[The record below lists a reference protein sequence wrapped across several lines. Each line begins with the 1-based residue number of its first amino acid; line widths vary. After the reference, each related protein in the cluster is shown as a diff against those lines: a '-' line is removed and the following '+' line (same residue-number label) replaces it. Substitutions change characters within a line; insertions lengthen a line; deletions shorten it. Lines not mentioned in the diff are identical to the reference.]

1 MPRQYHTLIQLSS
14 RKYWITEKKASPLNG
29 AFKKLSK
36 KFFGENMNKKATVRD
51 VAREAGVS
59 TATVS
64 YIMND
69 RQDQKISP
77 ETRKKVLQIANLLNY
92 RPSHAAKSLATG
104 RNNIIGIAY
113 SLNPATPSR
122 NLEITNFANL
132 LIERLNRMNY
142 DVLFVSLM
150 GGTNNPLANRNI
162 DAIIAIDLTHEQFRR
177 LADTYLVPVIAVDMM
192 INDNLFYQIY
202 TDYPSLIE
210 QAAADFQ
217 DDYYLIIDRFANDA
231 FSDFIISE
239 FSADRVIVFSENI
252 RQRLSDLKTANVI
265 VIGSYLGLMLL
276 PYVDS
281 ANIRIITSKEHDIT
295 LPADVTL
302 IHNDVSKKANLTINV
317 LLNSLERNFDLEH
330 DLKVL

>member
-1 MPRQYHTLIQLSS
+1 
-14 RKYWITEKKASPLNG
+14 
-29 AFKKLSK
+29 
-36 KFFGENMNKKATVRD
+36 MNKKATVRD

-150 GGTNNPLANRNI
+150 TDTNNLLANRNI
-162 DAIIAIDLTHEQFRR
+162 DAIIAIDLAHEQFRR
-177 LADTYLVPVIAVDMM
+177 LADTYLVPVIAVDML

-210 QAAADFQ
+210 QAAVDFQ
-217 DDYYLIIDRFANDA
+217 DDYYLVLDRFSNN
-231 FSDFIISE
+231 E
-239 FSADRVIVFSENI
+239 FSTFIRETLPGDHVFLFSENTPNELI
-252 RQRLSDLKTANVI
+252 SLKNKNV
-265 VIGSYLGLMLL
+265 VVVGSYLALMIL
-276 PYVDS
+276 PYLNPVKV
-281 ANIRIITSKEHDIT
+281 RVITSQEHDTT
-295 LPADVTL
+295 LPQNVAVV
-302 IHNDVSKKANLTINV
+302 HNDVSKKANLAINV
-317 LLNSLERNFDLEH
+317 LLNSLERNFELEH

>member
-1 MPRQYHTLIQLSS
+1 MGHLFLPFDKVLIHFSGDL
-14 RKYWITEKKASPLNG
+14 K
-29 AFKKLSK
+29 
-36 KFFGENMNKKATVRD
+36 MNKKATVRD

-113 SLNPATPSR
+113 SLNPQTPSR
-122 NLEITNFANL
+122 NLEITHFANL

-142 DVLFVSLM
+142 DVLFVSPAIAEKNVLI
-150 GGTNNPLANRNI
+150 NRNI
-162 DAIIAIDLTHEQFRR
+162 DAIIAIDLEHEQFRS
-177 LADTYLVPVIAVDMM
+177 LADTYLVPVISVDML

-202 TDYPSLIE
+202 TDYPSLIKK
-210 QAAADFQ
+210 AA
-217 DDYYLIIDRFANDA
+217 
-231 FSDFIISE
+231 SDFCEDFYLLLDCFSNKE
-239 FSADRVIVFSENI
+239 FSGFITEDFTSDRVITFSGNMVEK
-252 RQRLSDLKTANVI
+252 LVDLKDKNVVI
-265 VIGSYLGLMLL
+265 IGSYLALMAL
-276 PYVDS
+276 PYLNSTKVHV
-281 ANIRIITSKEHDIT
+281 ITSQEHDIT
-295 LPADVTL
+295 LPPDAVV

-317 LLNSLERNFDLEH
+317 LLNSLERNFELNH
-330 DLKVL
+330 DMKVL

>member
-1 MPRQYHTLIQLSS
+1 MPSKDSTFLLFLGHASINDFINPLGDC
-14 RKYWITEKKASPLNG
+14 EK
-29 AFKKLSK
+29 
-36 KFFGENMNKKATVRD
+36 MNKKATVRD

-113 SLNPATPSR
+113 SPNPKTPSR
-122 NLEITNFANL
+122 NLEITHFANL

-142 DVLFVSLM
+142 NVLFVPVMSAEKTLL
-150 GGTNNPLANRNI
+150 TNRNI
-162 DAIIAIDLTHEQFRR
+162 DAIIAIDLAHEQFRG
-177 LADTYLVPVIAVDMM
+177 LADTYLVPVIAVDML

-202 TDYPSLIE
+202 TDYPSLIA
-210 QAAADFQ
+210 QAAADFS
-217 DDYYLIIDRFANDA
+217 DDYYLLLDRFANKE
-231 FSDFIISE
+231 FSDFIVK
-239 FSADRVIVFSENI
+239 FLPADKVIFFSENI
-252 RQRLSDLKTANVI
+252 HEKLTALKDKNVV
-265 VIGSYLGLMLL
+265 VIGSYLTLMVL
-276 PYVDS
+276 PYLDITKV
-281 ANIRIITSKEHDIT
+281 RVITSTEHDIT
-295 LPADVTL
+295 LPEGTMVV
-302 IHNDVSKKANLTINV
+302 HNDVSKKANLAINV
-317 LLNSLERNFDLEH
+317 LLNSLERNFELNH

>member
-1 MPRQYHTLIQLSS
+1 MS
-14 RKYWITEKKASPLNG
+14 
-29 AFKKLSK
+29 
-36 KFFGENMNKKATVRD
+36 KKATVRD

-113 SLNPATPSR
+113 SLNKATPSR

-150 GGTNNPLANRNI
+150 TAERNILINRNI
-162 DAIIAIDLTHEQFRR
+162 DAIIAIDLTHEQFRA
-177 LADTYLVPVIAVDMM
+177 LADTYLVPVIAVDML

-202 TDYPSLIE
+202 TDYPSLIK
-210 QAAADFQ
+210 QASVDFK
-217 DDYYLIIDRFANDA
+217 DDYYLILDRFANDA
-231 FSDFIISE
+231 FSDFITTE
-239 FSADRVIVFSENI
+239 FSPDRVIVFSENAW
-252 RQRLSDLKTANVI
+252 QRLPDFKTANII
-265 VIGSYLGLMLL
+265 VVGSYLALMVL
-276 PYVDS
+276 PYLPK
-281 ANIRIITSKEHDIT
+281 ANVRIITSEEHDIT
-295 LPADVTL
+295 LPADVSV

-330 DLKVL
+330 DLKIL

>member
-1 MPRQYHTLIQLSS
+1 
-14 RKYWITEKKASPLNG
+14 
-29 AFKKLSK
+29 
-36 KFFGENMNKKATVRD
+36 MNKKATVRD

-113 SLNPATPSR
+113 SPNPNTPSR

-142 DVLFVSLM
+142 DVLFVPVMSAEKTL
-150 GGTNNPLANRNI
+150 LINRNI
-162 DAIIAIDLTHEQFRR
+162 DAIIAIDLAHDQFRS
-177 LADTYLVPVIAVDMM
+177 LADTYLVPVIAVDML

-202 TDYPSLIE
+202 TDYPTLIT
-210 QAAADFQ
+210 QAANDFS
-217 DDYYLIIDRFANDA
+217 DDYYLILDRFANKE
-231 FSDFIISE
+231 FSNFISE
-239 FSADRVIVFSENI
+239 MLSPNRVILFSEHM
-252 RQRLSDLKTANVI
+252 QEDLTPMKEKKVI
-265 VIGSYLGLMLL
+265 VISSYLALMVL
-276 PYVDS
+276 PYLDQARMCV
-281 ANIRIITSKEHDIT
+281 ITSQENDHT
-295 LPADVTL
+295 LPPNIMIV
-302 IHNDVSKKANLTINV
+302 HNDISKKANLTINV
-317 LLNSLERNFDLEH
+317 LLNSLERNFDLNH

>member
-1 MPRQYHTLIQLSS
+1 
-14 RKYWITEKKASPLNG
+14 
-29 AFKKLSK
+29 
-36 KFFGENMNKKATVRD
+36 MNKKATVRD

-113 SLNPATPSR
+113 SLNPQTPSR
-122 NLEITNFANL
+122 NLEITHFANL

-142 DVLFVSLM
+142 DVLFVSPAIAEKNVLI
-150 GGTNNPLANRNI
+150 NRNI
-162 DAIIAIDLTHEQFRR
+162 DAIIAIDLEHEQFRS
-177 LADTYLVPVIAVDMM
+177 LADTYLVPVISVDML

-202 TDYPSLIE
+202 TDYPSLIKK
-210 QAAADFQ
+210 AA
-217 DDYYLIIDRFANDA
+217 
-231 FSDFIISE
+231 SDFCEDFYLLLDCFSNKE
-239 FSADRVIVFSENI
+239 FSGFITEDFTSDRVITFSGNMVEK
-252 RQRLSDLKTANVI
+252 LVDLKDKNVVI
-265 VIGSYLGLMLL
+265 IGSYLALMAL
-276 PYVDS
+276 PYLNSTKVHV
-281 ANIRIITSKEHDIT
+281 ITSQEHDIT
-295 LPADVTL
+295 LPPDAVV

-317 LLNSLERNFDLEH
+317 LLNSLERNFELNH
-330 DLKVL
+330 DMKVL

>member
-1 MPRQYHTLIQLSS
+1 
-14 RKYWITEKKASPLNG
+14 
-29 AFKKLSK
+29 
-36 KFFGENMNKKATVRD
+36 MNKKATVRD

-142 DVLFVSLM
+142 DVLFVSLI
-150 GGTNNPLANRNI
+150 GDTNNLLANRNI

-177 LADTYLVPVIAVDMM
+177 LADTYLVPVIAVDML

-202 TDYPSLIE
+202 TDYPSLIK

-217 DDYYLIIDRFANDA
+217 DDYYLVLDRFAND
-231 FSDFIISE
+231 E
-239 FSADRVIVFSENI
+239 FSTFIKQPLPDDHVCLFSENTPDELI
-252 RQRLSDLKTANVI
+252 SLRNKNMV
-265 VIGSYLGLMLL
+265 VVGSYLALMIL
-276 PYVDS
+276 PYLDP
-281 ANIRIITSKEHDIT
+281 ANVRVITSQEHDAT
-295 LPADVTL
+295 LPQNVAVV
-302 IHNDVSKKANLTINV
+302 HNDVSKKANLAINV
-317 LLNSLERNFDLEH
+317 LLNSLERNFELEH

>member
-1 MPRQYHTLIQLSS
+1 MQ
-14 RKYWITEKKASPLNG
+14 
-29 AFKKLSK
+29 
-36 KFFGENMNKKATVRD
+36 MNKKATVRD

-113 SLNPATPSR
+113 SLNPQTPSR

-142 DVLFVSLM
+142 DVLFLSPSIAEKNTLI
-150 GGTNNPLANRNI
+150 NRNI
-162 DAIIAIDLTHEQFRR
+162 DAIIAIDLEHEQFRS
-177 LADTYLVPVIAVDMM
+177 LADTYLVPVISVDML

-202 TDYPSLIE
+202 TDYPSLIK
-210 QAAADFQ
+210 QAAYDFSE
-217 DDYYLIIDRFANDA
+217 DFYLLFDYFANKD
-231 FSDFIISE
+231 FSNFIMKE
-239 FSADRVIVFSENI
+239 MAADRVISFSENMKDG
-252 RQRLSDLKTANVI
+252 LTSLKNKNVVI
-265 VIGSYLGLMLL
+265 IGSYLALMALSYL
-276 PYVDS
+276 DS
-281 ANIRIITSKEHDIT
+281 AKVRVITSQEHDIT
-295 LPADVTL
+295 LPPDTVVV
-302 IHNDVSKKANLTINV
+302 HNDVSKKANLTINV
-317 LLNSLERNFDLEH
+317 LLNSLERNFELEH
-330 DLKVL
+330 DMKVM

>member
-1 MPRQYHTLIQLSS
+1 MS
-14 RKYWITEKKASPLNG
+14 
-29 AFKKLSK
+29 
-36 KFFGENMNKKATVRD
+36 KKATVRD

-69 RQDQKISP
+69 RPDQKISP

-113 SLNPATPSR
+113 SPNPNTPSR

-142 DVLFVSLM
+142 DVLFVPFMVSEKNML
-150 GGTNNPLANRNI
+150 LNRNI
-162 DAIIAIDLTHEQFRR
+162 DAIIAIDLAHDQFRS
-177 LADTYLVPVIAVDMM
+177 LADTYLVPVIAVDML

-202 TDYPSLIE
+202 TDYPSLIK
-210 QAAADFQ
+210 QAALDFS
-217 DDYYLIIDRFANDA
+217 DDYYLILDRFANN
-231 FSDFIISE
+231 E
-239 FSADRVIVFSENI
+239 FSNFIAETLPPDRVILFSEHTPE
-252 RQRLSDLKTANVI
+252 DLAPINEKKVI
-265 VIGSYLGLMLL
+265 VIGSYLALMVL
-276 PYVDS
+276 PYLDQTRMRV
-281 ANIRIITSKEHDIT
+281 ITSQENDHT
-295 LPADVTL
+295 LPPN
-302 IHNDVSKKANLTINV
+302 IKIMHNDISKKANLTINV
-317 LLNSLERNFDLEH
+317 LLNSLERNFDLNH

>member
-1 MPRQYHTLIQLSS
+1 
-14 RKYWITEKKASPLNG
+14 
-29 AFKKLSK
+29 
-36 KFFGENMNKKATVRD
+36 MNKKATVRD

-104 RNNIIGIAY
+104 RNNIIGSAY

-150 GGTNNPLANRNI
+150 TDTNNLLANRNI
-162 DAIIAIDLTHEQFRR
+162 DAIIAIDLAHEQFRR
-177 LADTYLVPVIAVDMM
+177 LADTYLVPVIAVDML

-210 QAAADFQ
+210 QAAVDFQ
-217 DDYYLIIDRFANDA
+217 DDYYLVLDRFSNN
-231 FSDFIISE
+231 E
-239 FSADRVIVFSENI
+239 FSTFIRETRPGDHVFLFSENTPNELI
-252 RQRLSDLKTANVI
+252 SLKNKNV
-265 VIGSYLGLMLL
+265 VVVGSYLALMIL
-276 PYVDS
+276 PYLNPVKV
-281 ANIRIITSKEHDIT
+281 RVITSQEHDTT
-295 LPADVTL
+295 LPQNVAVV
-302 IHNDVSKKANLTINV
+302 HNDVSKKANLAINV
-317 LLNSLERNFDLEH
+317 LLNSLERNFELEH

>member
-1 MPRQYHTLIQLSS
+1 
-14 RKYWITEKKASPLNG
+14 
-29 AFKKLSK
+29 
-36 KFFGENMNKKATVRD
+36 MNKKATVRD

-132 LIERLNRMNY
+132 LIERLNRMSY

-150 GGTNNPLANRNI
+150 GDTNNLLANRNI
-162 DAIIAIDLTHEQFRR
+162 DAIIAIDLAHEQFRR
-177 LADTYLVPVIAVDMM
+177 LADTYLVPVIAVDML

-202 TDYPSLIE
+202 TDYPSLIK
-210 QAAADFQ
+210 QAATDFQ
-217 DDYYLIIDRFANDA
+217 DDYYLILDRFAN
-231 FSDFIISE
+231 SE
-239 FSADRVIVFSENI
+239 FLNYIKEALPDNRVILFSENI
-252 RQRLSDLKTANVI
+252 PDDLVKLKDKNVI
-265 VIGSYLGLMLL
+265 VIDSYLALMVL
-276 PYVDS
+276 PYLDHSRTRV
-281 ANIRIITSKEHDIT
+281 ITSREKDIT
-295 LPADVTL
+295 LPSDMTV
-302 IHNDVSKKANLTINV
+302 IYNDVSKKANLTINV
-317 LLNSLERNFDLEH
+317 LLNSLERNFDLNH
-330 DLKVL
+330 DLKV

>member
-1 MPRQYHTLIQLSS
+1 
-14 RKYWITEKKASPLNG
+14 
-29 AFKKLSK
+29 
-36 KFFGENMNKKATVRD
+36 MNKKATVRD

-150 GGTNNPLANRNI
+150 TDTNNLLANRNI
-162 DAIIAIDLTHEQFRR
+162 DAIIAIDLAREQFRR
-177 LADTYLVPVIAVDMM
+177 LADTYLVPVIAVDML

-210 QAAADFQ
+210 QAAVDFQ
-217 DDYYLIIDRFANDA
+217 DDYYLVLDRFSNN
-231 FSDFIISE
+231 E
-239 FSADRVIVFSENI
+239 FSTFIRETLPGDHVFLFSENTPNELI
-252 RQRLSDLKTANVI
+252 SLKNKNV
-265 VIGSYLGLMLL
+265 VVVGSYLALMIL
-276 PYVDS
+276 PYLNPVKV
-281 ANIRIITSKEHDIT
+281 RVITSQEHDTT
-295 LPADVTL
+295 LPQNVAVV
-302 IHNDVSKKANLTINV
+302 HNDVSKKANLAINV
-317 LLNSLERNFDLEH
+317 LLNSLERNFELEH

>member
-1 MPRQYHTLIQLSS
+1 
-14 RKYWITEKKASPLNG
+14 
-29 AFKKLSK
+29 
-36 KFFGENMNKKATVRD
+36 MNKKATVRD

-59 TATVS
+59 AATVS

-104 RNNIIGIAY
+104 RNNMIGIAY

-122 NLEITNFANL
+122 NLEITHFANL

-150 GGTNNPLANRNI
+150 ADTNNLLVNQTI
-162 DAIIAIDLTHEQFRR
+162 DAIIAIDLAHDQFRS
-177 LADTYLVPVIAVDMM
+177 LADTYLVPVIAVDML

-202 TDYPSLIE
+202 TDYPSLIR
-210 QAAADFQ
+210 QASADFQ
-217 DDYYLIIDRFANDA
+217 DNYYLILDRFAND
-231 FSDFIISE
+231 E
-239 FSADRVIVFSENI
+239 FSTFIKKTLPDDRVLLFSEHTPDELAPI
-252 RQRLSDLKTANVI
+252 KDKNVV
-265 VIGSYLGLMLL
+265 VIGSYLALMVL
-276 PYVDS
+276 PYLNQTRMCV
-281 ANIRIITSKEHDIT
+281 ITSQEHDTT
-295 LPADVTL
+295 LPPDIAV
-302 IHNDVSKKANLTINV
+302 IHNDVSKKANLAINV
-317 LLNSLERNFDLEH
+317 LLNSLERNFELEH